1 MEVGYL
7 VAQQV
12 VGRGAKVQCEMGG
25 QNSSVV
31 LANADLDA
39 AAETI
44 SYAAMGYAGQKYTAT
59 SRVIV
64 EDTVYEG
71 LRDRLV
77 STVEAMWVINP
88 ENELCQV
95 GPLIDE
101 HARDSALEAVERSHG
116 RVITGGEVLDRD
128 GF

>member
-1 MEVGYL
+1 MQVGYL

-31 LANADLDA
+31 LANLDT

-44 SYAAMGYAGQKYTAT
+44 AYAALGYAGQKYTAT

-71 LRDRLV
+71 LRNRLV
-77 STVEAMWVINP
+77 SMVEAMWVIT
-88 ENELCQV
+88 LRMSF
-95 GPLIDE
+95 
-101 HARDSALEAVERSHG
+101 AKS
-116 RVITGGEVLDRD
+116 DR
-128 GF
+128 

>member
-1 MEVGYL
+1 MQVGCL

-44 SYAAMGYAGQKYTAT
+44 AYAAPGYAGQKYTAT

-71 LRDRLV
+71 LRNRLV
-77 STVEAMWVINP
+77 SMVEAMWVTT
-88 ENELCQV
+88 LRMSF
-95 GPLIDE
+95 
-101 HARDSALEAVERSHG
+101 AKS
-116 RVITGGEVLDRD
+116 DR
-128 GF
+128 